1 MRTKCQ
7 QIFLSLQHK
16 LLTIFTNFRLMK
28 KPVIDAKTGTF
39 LSRVR
44 KARYFAQNRAFH
56 VSDSLFDQ
64 PDGTK
69 HFVYRSY

>member
-1 MRTKCQ
+1 
-7 QIFLSLQHK
+7 
-16 LLTIFTNFRLMK
+16 MK